1 MRVATQK
8 CCEMPFALFQ
18 QLPTRKATEQFD
30 SPIPRMEIDLS
41 TGLDQLRGEMAAGN
55 TQGEGIIFNCEPLSI
70 AIENIAEL
78 DRLLYEMA
86 GLEIFQ
92 QSSIPREGVFNRT
105 VTAAARRIIDTLG
118 PFALPLRKGTT
129 VFYSEL
135 CAFGRALLHRIV
147 TRHSMTLSDV
157 LVLATSCLA
166 ESVASS
172 DCDVSVAG
180 VAAAASTSSIKG
192 AEQLS
197 SSQLHSHLSPPP
209 KLVSCNYLTMRK
221 EDPHRLGILG
231 IAVLLVSATHPC
243 RYKSV
248 EELLSVY
255 PEFSASGHLDLAQLL
270 ENANF
275 MSVAISFVTPMQNK
289 GVLLSIVPRLCEGG
303 HVKYVTGGGSSRATL
318 DRVAIFEREGNCSV
332 RRRSVGPT
340 SRTKR
345 KTGHELAHRRVLV
358 RKRLQSQGLV
368 VSNAELM
375 RRARESLDTETE
387 EAFADL
393 VDSGGNLVVD
403 LNQSTKVIVD
413 EKPVF
418 SGNTS
423 PTSST
428 DRAYDSASNVSSPRR
443 DIEGQSSNRGTSDGA
458 VPNSVNSKT
467 RQSSSFVV
475 HGEGGDTSSD
485 HDEDEDEGND
495 ETDEN
500 DAKCKDTRGNK
511 ESNGPKSTSS
521 NRVDMKICGV
531 ATATVQV
538 GPVQRGKRQHLG
550 RPPAFFAVDS
560 IDGFAVSPMG
570 SLAALHFG
578 LACALEPVD
587 LVNSSSVSAWRESPT
602 SRGFGENANSYRHGA
617 AGPRDQGY
625 FCSVG
630 IGASGG
636 LDSDSIEDANISQYE
651 LQHTWSDALALWP
664 LADLSGLSVT
674 PLNRHPSQVV
684 DNVVQEQLPPP
695 KPVAARREDVYSGDF
710 VYGAS
715 LSGTASR
722 PRTTV
727 SWKSEGAPRGNRA
740 AAPKAKRP
748 RFASPAVFKT
758 SDTQINVDGHKAM
771 LSSSPSSQPAAWD
784 ILLNLATASDF
795 EVVSRVNA

>member
-1 MRVATQK
+1 
-8 CCEMPFALFQ
+8 
-18 QLPTRKATEQFD
+18 
-30 SPIPRMEIDLS
+30 MEIDLS
-41 TGLDQLRGEMAAGN
+41 TGLDPLNGEVGAGGN
-55 TQGEGIIFNCEPLSI
+55 NLGEGIMFDGEPLAV
-70 AIENIAEL
+70 AIENVSEL

-92 QSSIPREGVFNRT
+92 QSSIPRDGVFNRT
-105 VTAAARRIIDTLG
+105 VSAAARRIIDTLG

-135 CAFGRALLHRIV
+135 CTFGRALLHRIV
-147 TRHSMTLSDV
+147 TRHSMTLCDV

-172 DCDVSVAG
+172 GCGVSVAG
-180 VAAAASTSSIKG
+180 VAAAASVSSVKG

-197 SSQLHSHLSPPP
+197 SSTLQLHSHPSPQP

-248 EELLSVY
+248 EELISVY
-255 PEFSASGHLDLAQLL
+255 PEFSANGHLDLAQLL
-270 ENANF
+270 ENANI

-340 SRTKR
+340 SRNKR
-345 KTGHELAHRRVLV
+345 KTGHELAHRRVLI

-393 VDSGGNLVVD
+393 VDSSGNLDVD
-403 LNQSTKVIVD
+403 LTQSTKIIMALGG
-413 EKPVF
+413 KPVS

-428 DRAYDSASNVSSPRR
+428 DRTDDSASNVSSPRR
-443 DIEGQSSNRGTSDGA
+443 DIEGQSSNRGTSEGA
-458 VPNSVNSKT
+458 MPSSVHSKIH
-467 RQSSSFVV
+467 QSSSSAV

-485 HDEDEDEGND
+485 HDEDEDDGND
-495 ETDEN
+495 ETEEIDS
-500 DAKCKDTRGNK
+500 KCKDNRGN
-511 ESNGPKSTSS
+511 EECSNGPKSTIS
-521 NRVDMKICGV
+521 NRLDIKNCGV
-531 ATATVQV
+531 ASAPVQV
-538 GPVQRGKRQHLG
+538 GPVPKGKRQHLG

-560 IDGFAVSPMG
+560 SDGFAVSPMG

-578 LACALEPVD
+578 LACALEPVT
-587 LVNSSSVSAWRESPT
+587 LVGSSSGSAWRGSPT
-602 SRGFGENANSYRHGA
+602 SLGLGGKANSYGHDGISTA
-617 AGPRDQGY
+617 AGARVQSY

-630 IGASGG
+630 IGASGA
-636 LDSDSIEDANISQYE
+636 LDSESNEEAIISQYE

-684 DNVVQEQLPPP
+684 DNVVQDQLPPP
-695 KPVAARREDVYSGDF
+695 KPVAAHREDIYSGDY

-727 SWKSEGAPRGNRA
+727 SWKSEGAPRGNRG

-758 SDTQINVDGHKAM
+758 SDTQVNVNGNKAAV
-771 LSSSPSSQPAAWD
+771 SSSPSSQPAAWD
-784 ILLNLATASDF
+784 ILLNLAAASDY
-795 EVVSRVNA
+795 EGSSKMA